1 MERGNLARW
10 LLIGLAI
17 ALGVSFLPNLFG
29 GGDGKHQPLVAESA
43 KFPPEP
49 RVPEKLCDLWHE
61 KFHAQVSTRGGGVK
75 HFQLLTAKYR
85 HEGKPIDLST
95 TPDHETWHQLR
106 FHWRNEAVLPDADA
120 KWQVKFD
127 SLDYRI
133 ERTDGKTCVLVYRDE
148 NVELKKTVRVTG
160 RPYELEAEAT
170 IKNLSKARHTHALS
184 VHTVAWRTTSEVEP
198 GMFRVSPYI
207 THVECVMPSGT
218 ANRVRPPD
226 FEPDSFQEPPF
237 ARGPLNPG
245 DWYQVNGKPD
255 MAAVSNAYFSHAV
268 LPVAAPSEPVCQLQ
282 IQERFDPKL
291 GKRDPN
297 AGALYRA
304 RLAYQAKELGP
315 GEEVKYSVLTYVG
328 PKERDVLAAAAGGQR
343 NLGELID
350 LGFFSAI
357 AKVLV
362 AFLLKVH
369 SVIPNWGIAII
380 VLTITAR
387 LLLFPLALPSI
398 KGMIKMRELKP
409 ELDALNEKFKDDPQ
423 AKGLAQMELWRKHN
437 VNPLKGCL
445 PQLASMPVWFALYT
459 TLQTAVEL
467 YNIPFLWFP
476 DLSQPDGYYILPF
489 IIGATSYFQNRLMP
503 MQGDP
508 MQQKMLLYFMP
519 LMFTVFMLFLP
530 AGLGVYMFTNGVLGI
545 VQQQAVEWHVRR
557 TMGSKTSKPGSKQ
570 SDTRSKGAGDETAK
584 DDEGGDK
591 GKEKSGKGRK
601 GKNKGADDADG
612 KVSEG
617 RPLLSKG
624 KA

>member
-10 LLIGLAI
+10 LLIGLAV
-17 ALGVSFLPNLFG
+17 ALGVTFLPNLLG
-29 GGDGKHQPLVAESA
+29 GGGNGASQPLTEES
-43 KFPPEP
+43 KNPGSNLPPEP
-49 RVPEKLCDLWHE
+49 RPPEQLCDLWHE
-61 KFHAQVSTRGGGVK
+61 KFHAQISTRGGGIK

-95 TPDHETWHQLR
+95 TPDHEVWHQLR
-106 FHWRNEAVLPDADA
+106 FQWKNSAVAPATDPS
-120 KWQVKFD
+120 WQVKYD

-133 ERTDGKTCVLVYRDE
+133 EAADGKSCTLVYRDSG
-148 NVELKKTVRVTG
+148 VELKRILRTTG
-160 RPYELEAEAT
+160 RPYEVEAETT
-170 IKNLSKARHTHALS
+170 IKNLAGTKRQHALS
-184 VHTVAWRTTSEVEP
+184 VHTVAWRTKEEVEP

-207 THVECVMPSGT
+207 THVECVSADGE
-218 ANRVRPPD
+218 ALRVRNPD
-226 FEPDSFQEPPF
+226 FEPDSFAEPPF
-237 ARGPLNPG
+237 AKSQLNPG
-245 DWYQVNGKPD
+245 DWYQTTGKP
-255 MAAVSNAYFSHAV
+255 AFGAVSNAYFSHTV
-268 LPVAAPSEPVCQLQ
+268 LPIAAPVEPTCQLQ
-282 IQERFDPKL
+282 IQDRFDPNL
-291 GKRDPN
+291 GRNDPH

-304 RLAYQAKELGP
+304 RLTYPPRELAP
-315 GEEVKYSVLTYVG
+315 GEAARYSVATYVG
-328 PKERDVLAAAAGGQR
+328 PKERDVLASAAGGQR
-343 NLGELID
+343 HLSEVID

-409 ELDALNEKFKDDPQ
+409 ELDALNVKFKDDPQ
-423 AKGLAQMELWRKHN
+423 QKGLAQMELWRKHN

-476 DLSQPDGYYILPF
+476 DLSQPDRYYILPF

-508 MQQKMLLYFMP
+508 MQQKMMLYFMP

-530 AGLGVYMFTNGVLGI
+530 AGLGVYMFTNGLLGI

-557 TMGSKTSKPGSKQ
+557 TMKAKGTPTSA
-570 SDTRSKGAGDETAK
+570 DSKGSGGDGDEK
-584 DDEGGDK
+584 D
-591 GKEKSGKGRK
+591 KSGK
-601 GKNKGADDADG
+601 
-612 KVSEG
+612 G